1 MSQNT
6 NPYESP
12 ASGGPLPL
20 PQDSRAATG
29 PWYQGITSYQWLVLT
44 IASLGW
50 VFDVFEGQV
59 LLSSE
64 KQMLSDLLPA
74 STSEGARDF
83 YKYLALASFLAGGA
97 VGGVFFGALA
107 DRIGRVRTMVITI
120 LMYSLFTC
128 LTAFAQNWWHVVVLR
143 FLVAL
148 GTGGEWAVASALVAE
163 VFPPKARAWSGAIF
177 HGSSIFG
184 TYLAIAVGMYIV
196 PVWGWQRAFIIGALP
211 ALLTLWVRWQIRE
224 PAQWTASRETR
235 VAGESALAQLS
246 ALFKPEIIGRT
257 LLGFS
262 LAVVGLS
269 TYWGV
274 HIHGKE
280 LTFRRAREA
289 IERRESLSAT
299 ATPAE
304 RAAFWK
310 QHEGE
315 LKRPEMLGM
324 LLAATGGGIGLF
336 AFGPICERMGRR
348 RAFMLFHLGGF
359 IMGVLMFQ
367 TYHLWQ
373 PAVLWALLLIFGFW
387 TLGMHAG
394 YAIYFPELFPTRIRG
409 LGAGFCFNFGRIAA
423 AVVLILNAVVR
434 QYNMPLET
442 VGTALSF
449 LFLLG
454 LIIIQFGPE
463 TKGTTLAA

>member
-1 MSQNT
+1 MSNEI
-6 NPYESP
+6 NPYESSKAPIDPIPSP
-12 ASGGPLPL
+12 ALGP
-20 PQDSRAATG
+20 SS
-29 PWYQGITSYQWLVLT
+29 PWYSGITSYQWLVLT

-50 VFDVFEGQV
+50 VFDVFEGQI

-64 KQMLSDLLPA
+64 KQMLSDLLPPG
-74 STSEGARDF
+74 TSEGAKDY
-83 YKYLALASFLAGGA
+83 YKYLALASFLVGGA

-128 LTAFAQNWWHVVVLR
+128 LTAFAQSWSHVVALR

-184 TYLAIAVGMYIV
+184 TYLAIAAGMYIV
-196 PVWGWQRAFIIGALP
+196 PTLGWQRAFIIGALP

-224 PAQWTASRETR
+224 PDQWLANRATAAATPQ
-235 VAGESALAQLS
+235 SAAAQL
-246 ALFKPEIIGRT
+246 AGLFAPGIAFKT
-257 LLGFS
+257 MLGFS
-262 LAVVGLS
+262 LAVIGLA

-280 LTFRRAREA
+280 LTFRRARAE
-289 IERRESLSAT
+289 IERRENLSAN

-304 RAAFWK
+304 RAEFSR
-310 QHEGE
+310 QHEAE

-324 LLAATGGGIGLF
+324 LLAATGGGLGLF
-336 AFGPICERMGRR
+336 AFGPICERLGRR
-348 RAFMLFHLGGF
+348 NAFILFHLGGF
-359 IMGVLMFQ
+359 AMAVLMFQ
-367 TYHLWQ
+367 TYTYWS
-373 PAVLWALLLIFGFW
+373 PAVLWVLLMLFGFW

-394 YAIYFPELFPTRIRG
+394 YAIYFPELFPTRIRS
-409 LGAGFCFNFGRIAA
+409 LGAGFCFNCGRIAA
-423 AVVLILNAVVR
+423 AVVLILNAFVR
-434 QYNMPLET
+434 QYNVPLET
-442 VGTALSF
+442 VGTTLSF
-449 LFLLG
+449 LFLIG
-454 LIIIQFGPE
+454 AVIAWFGPE
-463 TKGTTLAA
+463 TKGTTLS

>member
-1 MSQNT
+1 MSKNR
-6 NPYESP
+6 NPYEPPPSEP
-12 ASGGPLPL
+12 GAAIPS
-20 PQDSRAATG
+20 SR
-29 PWYQGITSYQWLVLT
+29 WYDGITGYQWLVLLV
-44 IASLGW
+44 ASLGW

-74 STSEGARDF
+74 STSEGSRDF

-107 DRIGRVRTMVITI
+107 DRIGRVRTMVLTI

-128 LTAFAQNWWHVVVLR
+128 LTAFSQNWWHVVVLR

-184 TYLAIAVGMYIV
+184 TYLAIAAGMYIV
-196 PVWGWQRAFIIGALP
+196 PAWGWQRAFIIGALP
-211 ALLTLWVRWQIRE
+211 ALLTLWIRWQIRE
-224 PAQWTASRETR
+224 PAQWTASRER
-235 VAGESALAQLS
+235 RELVPSAAGQLR
-246 ALFKPEIIGRT
+246 ALFAPGIVGRT

-280 LTFRRAREA
+280 LTFRRARQE
-289 IERRESLSAT
+289 IERREALPVH
-299 ATPAE
+299 ATPEE
-304 RAAFWK
+304 RTAFWK
-310 QHEGE
+310 RHESE

-373 PAVLWALLLIFGFW
+373 PAVLWVLLLLFGFW

-394 YAIYFPELFPTRIRG
+394 YAIYFPELFPTRIRS

-423 AVVLILNAVVR
+423 AVVLVLNAVVR

-454 LIIIQFGPE
+454 LVIIQFGPE